1 MKFWHFYD
9 PALVFSFHS
18 SRLFPLSPARQ
29 PHKWLTWINTNTR
42 RQSKSIVCL
51 SQRSYTNSLT
61 VWLRPSQ
68 MCSAPDTPR
77 NSWKRKKKKRSR
89 HITTWSQIC
98 VQGPWARATGSD
110 CLSPHTDPITKACPK
125 SDSIKHYLT
134 KIVNLR
140 RATTS
145 AESKCR
151 NARELKLWG
160 KRWGVYRGPKPCCG
174 EDQCGELHHGKKG
187 RQIKCPKNSFFW
199 DMVTRSPAS
208 LLEMKHHCSPKS
220 GTFWN
225 AEAGRPLRVWDQP
238 GPHNEFWPG
247 LQRPCQKNKT
257 KQRRNFLAWD
267 PRNFLGHSYVPRVQA
282 YLKSGLRRCPAGK
295 RVAKQARES
304 EIGFPRTRVN
314 KCPVGQTAYL

>member
-29 PHKWLTWINTNTR
+29 PHKWLTWINTNTQ

-51 SQRSYTNSLT
+51 SQRSYANSLT

-68 MCSAPDTPR
+68 MCRAPDTPR
-77 NSWKRKKKKRSR
+77 NSWKRKNKDPD
-89 HITTWSQIC
+89 TLQP
-98 VQGPWARATGSD
+98 GPKYVCRDPEPGQLAPD

-140 RATTS
+140 HATTSARRATTS

-160 KRWGVYRGPKPCCG
+160 KRWGVYQGPKPCCG
-174 EDQCGELHHGKKG
+174 EDQWGELHHGKKS

-208 LLEMKHHCSPKS
+208 LLEMKHHCSPKP

-238 GPHNEFWPG
+238 GSHNEFWPG
-247 LQRPCQKNKT
+247 LQRPHQKT
-257 KQRRNFLAWD
+257 KQN
-267 PRNFLGHSYVPRVQA
+267 N
-282 YLKSGLRRCPAGK
+282 
-295 RVAKQARES
+295 
-304 EIGFPRTRVN
+304 
-314 KCPVGQTAYL
+314 VGTF